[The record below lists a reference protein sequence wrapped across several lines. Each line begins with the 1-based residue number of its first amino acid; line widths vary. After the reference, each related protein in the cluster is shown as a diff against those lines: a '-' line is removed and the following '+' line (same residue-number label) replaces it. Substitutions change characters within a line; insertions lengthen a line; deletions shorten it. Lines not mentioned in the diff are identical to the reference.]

1 MKYPTG
7 PGGTVHD
14 DARRLPAAGAGRPLG
29 RTGHGPAGRGES
41 AAPTAASDCAHHT
54 LSISVNPGADAAQ
67 ITSLQTEIAALQKS
81 ISQDSGKLSAL
92 QNQLTAMEQREDTD
106 TTAFKQTLESEERN
120 ADVDT
125 ELRQQNEV
133 DRLWQIKLA
142 HREQATTGPQ
152 TCRGLAS

>member
-1 MKYPTG
+1 
-7 PGGTVHD
+7 
-14 DARRLPAAGAGRPLG
+14 
-29 RTGHGPAGRGES
+29 
-41 AAPTAASDCAHHT
+41 
-54 LSISVNPGADAAQ
+54 VNAGADAAQ
-67 ITSLQTEIAALQKS
+67 ITSLQTKIAALQKS

-92 QNQLTAMEQREDTD
+92 QNQLTAMEQREGTD

-142 HREQATTGPQ
+142 HRKQATTGPQ